1 MQVQS
6 LGCKDPL
13 EEEMATHS
21 SILAWEIPWT
31 EESGGLQST
40 GSQSVGFNL
49 ATKQQFEEEGCY
61 EHLSNIYLTST
72 SQEGALKRIRIP
84 GSKTQPFSPILPRK
98 PLARDLPGGPVFG
111 NPPDNARDT
120 GLIPGLGRS
129 SGEAKGYPLR
139 YSCLENPMDR
149 GVWRAT
155 VDGVAESWH
164 D

>member
-1 MQVQS
+1 MAQVVKNLPVIWETRIQS
-6 LGCKDPL
+6 LGQEDPI
-13 EEEMATHS
+13 EKGIATHS
-21 SILAWEIPWT
+21 SILVWRIPWT

-120 GLIPGLGRS
+120 GLIPGPG
-129 SGEAKGYPLR
+129 GF
-139 YSCLENPMDR
+139 CLLW
-149 GVWRAT
+149 GT
-155 VDGVAESWH
+155 
-164 D
+164 